1 MDNRSTF
8 EEKVML
14 AQELKEGTKKSHSL
28 AENTS
33 FVKGF
38 LRGTLSEYNYVVLL
52 SNFYYIYRALE
63 EEVGVHNKN
72 PKVGSINFEEL
83 KRVPSIVE
91 DLKYF
96 IGYDWVNRVTLTDAT
111 QKYVNRIREV
121 SKESPYLLLGHHY
134 TRYLGD
140 LSGGQIL
147 KGIAKKALKLED
159 EGLAFYDFKKIDDT
173 KAFKEKYRSVLNSID
188 LTESE
193 RNAIVVEANYA
204 FRLNMY
210 MFEEFEGNIF
220 KTLWN
225 LVRG

>member
-8 EEKVML
+8 EEEVML

-83 KRVPSIVE
+83 KRVPSIIK

-96 IGYDWVNRVTLTDAT
+96 IGPDWANRVALTDAT
-111 QKYVNRIREV
+111 ERYVQRIREV
-121 SKESPYLLLGHHY
+121 SKDSPYLLLGHHY

-159 EGLAFYDFKKIDDT
+159 EGLAFYEFDKIDDN
-173 KAFKEKYRSVLNSID
+173 KVFKERYRSVLNSID

-193 RNAIVVEANYA
+193 INAIIVEANYA

-210 MFEEFEGNIF
+210 MFEEFEGNVF
-220 KTLWN
+220 KTIWN
-225 LVRG
+225 LIRG